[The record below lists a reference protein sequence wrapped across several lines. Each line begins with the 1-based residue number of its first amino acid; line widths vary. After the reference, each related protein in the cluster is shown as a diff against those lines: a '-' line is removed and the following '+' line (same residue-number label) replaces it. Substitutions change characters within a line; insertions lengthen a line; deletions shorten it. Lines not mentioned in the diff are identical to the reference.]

1 MQFLC
6 NSFGHD
12 VWRCAACSSDVV
24 WPLPSPAELEAY
36 YNKEAYFQGDAPGSY
51 ANYDLDTEAVLPLY
65 RQLLGSLPGAAERS
79 TLDIGCA
86 YGTHLA
92 IAAEQG
98 WKAIG
103 VEVSQHAREVA
114 KQRHGHRISVHAAIE
129 DVPQMEFDLITLFD
143 VIEHLPQPYD
153 VVRSLFQRG
162 LIGEKTT
169 VVFTTPNA
177 RSSKAVADPAQWPYR
192 HPPAHLFYYS
202 AESLTRFWA
211 ALGVREVHVQGIYP
225 EERAEPSRFPDEKSV
240 LNAPTEIYAGLLC
253 TARGFAASAHYQLRK
268 LAEQSRKL
276 EAEAEAMRARLA
288 GESEKLEAAR
298 AEIEKL
304 QVSHAALQA
313 LRKTKW
319 FRLREALASRPIT
332 LRSMYTAAYLMASMA
347 APRRLRSLV
356 RRVVFRSDRAPVEV
370 ETPVDAYVVRQP
382 VVTHRSRPRVVHV
395 IANFM
400 TGGSSRLVVD
410 LIERLGQDYAHS
422 VLTSFIPKPPA
433 FVNLDITELRFPADE
448 TPFLKHLRQVKP
460 AIVHVHYWG
469 DVDEPWYAKAVAAA
483 EKLGIQVVENV
494 NTPVQPYESR
504 AVSRYVYVS
513 DYVRRVFGKDDKAH
527 VTIYPGSD
535 FSHFAHDPGAEPAE
549 DCIGMVYR
557 LERDKLGEDAILPFI
572 AAVRRR
578 PATHVLIVGGGD
590 LLQPF
595 RKAVADAGVQDSF
608 EFTGYVPYS
617 ALPDLYRRMSVFV
630 APVRKESFG
639 QVSAFA
645 MNMGIPVCGYD
656 VGAIAEIVQDASLV
670 APAADAE
677 ALAAVIVRLLDSPQE
692 RASVG
697 QRQHEHAQAFFSVEA
712 MVEAYRH
719 LYRDL
724 TTPAH

>member
-12 VWRCAACSSDVV
+12 VWRCASCCSDVV
-24 WPLPSPAELEAY
+24 WPLPTAAELDTY
-36 YNKEAYFQGDAPGSY
+36 YNQEAYFQGQDPGSY
-51 ANYDLDTEAVLPLY
+51 GNYDLDTEAVLPLY
-65 RQLLGSLPGAAERS
+65 HTLLASLPGAANRR

-92 IAAEQG
+92 IAADQG
-98 WKAIG
+98 WKAVG
-103 VEVSQHAREVA
+103 VEVSEHARKVA
-114 KQRHGHRISVHAAIE
+114 IERHGDRISVHAAIDE
-129 DVPQMEFDLITLFD
+129 VPAMEFDLITLFD
-143 VIEHLPQPYD
+143 VIEHLTDPYD

-162 LIGEKTT
+162 LIGEKT
-169 VVFTTPNA
+169 VVVLTTPNA
-177 RSSKAVADPAQWPYR
+177 RSARAVSNPVKWPYR

-202 AESLTRFWA
+202 AESLRRFWA
-211 ALGVREVHVQGIYP
+211 ALGVHDIVVQGIYP
-225 EERAEPSRFPDEKSV
+225 EEPAEPSRFPDERSV
-240 LNAPTEIYAGLLC
+240 LNATAELNAGLLC
-253 TARGFAASAHYQLRK
+253 TARSLSLSPHYQV
-268 LAEQSRKL
+268 RKL
-276 EAEAEAMRARLA
+276 EAEAEALRVRLA
-288 GESEKLEAAR
+288 GEREKLEVAR

-304 QVSHAALQA
+304 QVSHDALQA

-332 LRSMYTAAYLMASMA
+332 ARSMYTAAYLVASMA
-347 APRRLRSLV
+347 APKRLRSVV
-356 RRVVFRSDRAPVEV
+356 RRVVFRSDRVPVEV

-382 VVTHRSRPRVVHV
+382 VVTTRSRPRIVHV

-410 LIERLGQDYAHS
+410 LIERLGQDYAQS

-433 FVNLDITELRFPADE
+433 FVNLEITELRFPADE
-448 TPFLKHLRQVKP
+448 TPFLKHLRQARPDV
-460 AIVHVHYWG
+460 VHVHYWG

-483 EKLGIQVVENV
+483 EQLGIQVVENV
-494 NTPVQPYESR
+494 NTPVVPYESR
-504 AVSRYVYVS
+504 AIRRYVYVS
-513 DYVRRVFGKDDKAH
+513 DYVRRVFGKEDAAH

-535 FSHFAHDPGAEPAE
+535 FSHFARDAGVEPAE

-557 LERDKLGEDAILPFI
+557 LERDKLGEDALLPFI

-578 PATHVLIVGGGD
+578 PATRVLIVGGGD

-595 RKAVADAGVQDSF
+595 RKTVADAGIQDNF

-670 APAADAE
+670 APAADAD

-712 MVEAYRH
+712 MAEAYRH

-724 TTPAH
+724 TTLSD